1 MIVLLNIIFS
11 FIFHNIPNFY
21 YKSSNYKSCNY
32 KSEIYNNLQTYQID
46 NDDNNN
52 TNLFI
57 KEITN
62 NKRLLPK
69 KYMFKNPRNFFKN
82 PRNFFKTKVYIH
94 LEQLFYKTN
103 IYHIGITFK
112 RNIRSIRYDIRGY
125 EITPIGFLTN
135 ENNVKKNYKKIFWGY
150 SNKSLNEIIE
160 YEKNIDINYI
170 LGINDCRHY
179 VNNLTSWCMNNG
191 TPIWGLYKYF

>member
-1 MIVLLNIIFS
+1 MIVIFNIF
-11 FIFHNIPNFY
+11 FTFMFHNTLNVFY
-21 YKSSNYKSCNY
+21 HHLEYRSFL
-32 KSEIYNNLQTYQID
+32 YNNFKTY
-46 NDDNNN
+46 N
-52 TNLFI
+52 TNDINTGNDFTNGNNVFI
-57 KEITN
+57 KQITN
-62 NKRLLPK
+62 AKKIIPK
-69 KYMFKNPRNFFKN
+69 KYNFRH

-112 RNIRSIRYDIRGY
+112 KDIRSIRYDIRGY

-135 ENNVKKNYKKIFWGY
+135 ENNVKNNYKTIFWGY
-150 SNKSLNEIIE
+150 SNKSFNQIIE
-160 YEKNIDINYI
+160 YEKTININYV

-179 VNNLTSWCMNNG
+179 VNNLTIWCMNNG